1 MREKAKELQR
11 QKLEAVKKGGKTP
24 VFSTGTGFG
33 SNTGGYNPVSNIE
46 SLMLR
51 GKQIY
56 FTTILSLFYINF

>member
-24 VFSTGTGFG
+24 ILSTGTGFG
-33 SNTGGYNPVSNIE
+33 SNTGYNPVSNIE

-51 GKQIY
+51 GEWHLP
-56 FTTILSLFYINF
+56 TTEA